1 MLMTDEGIKII
12 GSRTAKYPKSVVQA
26 QLNELLGKEVWFRTS
41 IKDVNSGIM
50 ISVKG
55 MGHATIKTESGKI
68 TVHADNIYLTKE
80 DLLGANYALF
90 NARVDAYC
98 KKICTVEDLVKFCY
112 SHHTSKCGECSDY
125 EARVA
130 ARKRA
135 VELLGIDIDPE
146 ATAREKELKEDLE
159 EPDED

>member
-26 QLNELLGKEVWFRTS
+26 QLNELL
-41 IKDVNSGIM
+41 
-50 ISVKG
+50 
-55 MGHATIKTESGKI
+55 GKI